1 MVHAPGL
8 LLAECDAL
16 AQRRLQAV
24 EAGFERA
31 WQDGRVSLHT
41 DVGAGPALDGAH
53 GAGAGAAAAAAA
65 QPAATAPP
73 PTAAPTAGA
82 H

>member
-8 LLAECDAL
+8 LLAEGDAL

-31 WQDGRVSLHT
+31 WQDGRVSLHS

-53 GAGAGAAAAAAA
+53 GAGAAAAAAA

>member
-8 LLAECDAL
+8 LLAEGDAL

-31 WQDGRVSLHT
+31 WQDGRVSLHS

>member
-24 EAGFERA
+24 EADFERA

-41 DVGAGPALDGAH
+41 DVGPGPALDGAH
-53 GAGAGAAAAAAA
+53 GAGAGAGAAA
-65 QPAATAPP
+65 QPPATAPP
-73 PTAAPTAGA
+73 PTAPHTAGA